1 MHWFDHYVV
10 CNRLRDLIA
19 IVAWSNTLWF
29 FADGKY
35 HVLPSGDLHILRTD
49 EGDAGIPFSCLV
61 ENSLTGIE
69 ESSPPYHLTLDS
81 KMIFYYLHCRTF
93 SNIFFDYRHRN
104 DHKTKRAHAS
114 RLILLLRSR
123 QYWCLSV

>member
-1 MHWFDHYVV
+1 MHWFDHYVG

-19 IVAWSNTLWF
+19 IVAWSNTLRF

-81 KMIFYYLHCRTF
+81 KIFLKYL
-93 SNIFFDYRHRN
+93 
-104 DHKTKRAHAS
+104 
-114 RLILLLRSR
+114 
-123 QYWCLSV
+123 QY